1 MAREDVKKIIDSIE
15 AGDNVGASDAFATA
29 MVDKQKDAIEGKRLD
44 VQLVHF
50 RVQASAAQKLS
61 GAGLL
66 EQVKDFWAGSHTW

>member
-44 VQLVHF
+44 VQLDWLNK
-50 RVQASAAQKLS
+50 Q
-61 GAGLL
+61 
-66 EQVKDFWAGSHTW
+66 EQPTNEEI